1 VSLFNNIARWRL
13 KALNA
18 RHSDRRFVNW
28 TQAKTILV
36 LAEEEQLSEVSA
48 FVALAEKE
56 QKLVIPVFTYKGKP
70 GQVFS
75 LPYRH
80 IAVSTK
86 SLSMLGMPAE
96 DLVTAMN
103 AKKADILIDLGG
115 HNAIPLLALS
125 RLSDASCKIAGFED
139 AAFDISIFCPKSLTI
154 SNFLEQVIV
163 YLKMIKA

>member
-1 VSLFNNIARWRL
+1 VSLLSYIARWRL
-13 KALNA
+13 KNISA
-18 RHSDRRFVNW
+18 RHQNRRFVNW
-28 TQAKTILV
+28 EQAKTILV
-36 LAEEEQLSEVSA
+36 LAEENQLDEVSG
-48 FVALAEKE
+48 FVTMAERE
-56 QKLVIPVFTYKGKP
+56 NKLVIPVFIYKGKP

-86 SLSMLGMPAE
+86 SLSAIGLPAE

-103 AKKADILIDLGG
+103 SKKADILIDLGS
-115 HNAIPLLALS
+115 HNDIPLLALS

-154 SNFLEQVIV
+154 SSFLEQVIV